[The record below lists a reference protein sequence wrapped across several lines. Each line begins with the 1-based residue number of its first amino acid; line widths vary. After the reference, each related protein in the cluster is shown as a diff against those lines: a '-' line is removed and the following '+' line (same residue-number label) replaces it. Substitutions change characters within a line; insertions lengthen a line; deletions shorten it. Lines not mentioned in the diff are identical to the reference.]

1 MLANVT
7 GGGETA
13 EGECGDT
20 HPVHTNVQTRSK
32 NLYVHTNSLSLARSL
47 THTHTHTGMHPHTLS
62 SGVVSLRV
70 ADHTEIIIS
79 SRANSRHVLRNRHTP
94 FCTVTRES
102 LRYLLRLLLVWS
114 LCFNP
119 PSLAVI
125 SNRSQAPPSPW
136 QHRPRN
142 HGPSLRIQGL
152 VVCVARTP
160 HITKLQTDLRGQV
173 YD

>member
-1 MLANVT
+1 M
-7 GGGETA
+7 GGSQPKA
-13 EGECGDT
+13 SAAT
-20 HPVHTNVQTRSK
+20 HTPCIQTYKHVQKIYTYT
-32 NLYVHTNSLSLARSL
+32 LTLSLARSL

-79 SRANSRHVLRNRHTP
+79 YRANSRHVLRNRHTP

>member
-1 MLANVT
+1 M
-7 GGGETA
+7 
-13 EGECGDT
+13 GDSRRRVRRHT
-20 HPVHTNVQTRSK
+20 HTPRAYKRTNTFKKSIRTH
-32 NLYVHTNSLSLARSL
+32 LLPRSL
-47 THTHTHTGMHPHTLS
+47 THTHTHTHPHTQACTHMHS
-62 SGVVSLRV
+62 ARVSLACESRI
-70 ADHTEIIIS
+70 AQEIIS
-79 SRANSRHVLRNRHTP
+79 YQANSRHVLMNRHTP